1 MSLYYSY
8 YKDALRTHLI
18 LMGPEAGEEEGYQY
32 RMIAANKIKGLVPC
46 KLRHVNDRCFLY
58 YDVTAKRALCNLQ
71 EKEKM
76 SAEEVREIL
85 YSIVEVQHLIANYLL
100 DADRLL
106 LSPDFIFKDYDDRTF
121 SFLYYPRTKKEEAGE
136 EKEDDTSAKELIAFL
151 LKALRPGEVRMK
163 RVLEKLSVF
172 SKEKDFILEET
183 VLDTLFEK
191 EKPKRKKEVRP
202 MIPYEDR
209 VEIRDLFSQDEP
221 YLDVEENRYGERRYA
236 EKHYA
241 EGLYEEEEP
250 YGPEDESTRRVP
262 STKHIFVLAAFFL
275 TAGIIL
281 EVIKF
286 FKPRGIVLPSFTGI
300 VILGLLALSA
310 LLSAA
315 GVIMTFLENK
325 RADREEERRREIFER
340 ERMTDTLEY
349 I

>member
-58 YDVTAKRALCNLQ
+58 YDVTAKRALCNLL

-85 YSIVEVQHLIANYLL
+85 YSIVEVQHQIADYLL

-163 RVLEKLSVF
+163 RVLEKLSMF
-172 SKEKDFILEET
+172 SKEKDFVLEET
-183 VLDTLFEK
+183 VLDALVEK
-191 EKPKRKKEVRP
+191 EKPKIRELFSP
-202 MIPYEDR
+202 DELYYDAE
-209 VEIRDLFSQDEP
+209 EIR
-221 YLDVEENRYGERRYA
+221 YKERRY
-236 EKHYA
+236 E
-241 EGLYEEEEP
+241 EELCEEEEL
-250 YGPEDESTRRVP
+250 YEPEEAEKPRRVP
-262 STKHIFVLAAFFL
+262 STRHIFLLAAAFL
-275 TAGIIL
+275 TAGVL
-281 EVIKF
+281 FEAIKF
-286 FKPRGIVLPSFTGI
+286 LKPRGLTMPPFTGI
-300 VILGLLALSA
+300 VILGMLGVSA

-315 GVIMTFLENK
+315 GVIMTFLENR
-325 RADREEERRREIFER
+325 RADKEEERQREAFER
-340 ERMTDTLEY
+340 ERMTETPEY